1 MSSHTLEKIVTNIQE
16 KSKIEPLSPAIEAVV
31 NAKMQSHS
39 AATQGSPPSRKL
51 TQSTESTCLST
62 TTTATTTTTLSS
74 LASTARQNDHRGSD
88 TSVSSEGDGLIRSG
102 SVVHGFSP
110 APSSFRSS
118 RTRLSSGLSGLAVKN
133 AAAKT
138 LAPTKP
144 GVFTL
149 GASSEDDES
158 SFEARMSF
166 RRQAP
171 EKRASSLS
179 QSIGSGMAK
188 QKKTTSF
195 RDIVEQRRSD
205 KGNEDDEGAIESSDE
220 EDEEDDIIGSAI
232 EEEDDED
239 EDEDEEGEW
248 EDSNS
253 DDGKAVEDKSVFK
266 RIDSRP
272 NLVSRRSILTQGLTE
287 GDRAKGLL
295 SAASK
300 SQPAINRGRTTS
312 LNGPSMPCS
321 PDENEEDTGMMMQAP
336 RSSKPLPII
345 PATSSAYAV
354 AHSPRTT
361 RRHMLSTELT
371 ESLRK
376 NLLWER
382 QQKNTDRNFKNR
394 QARSMANLQ
403 QAAIDAEKVTG
414 APTLPPPNAA
424 LKNFSYNF
432 DNPWEYNAKGW

>member
-1 MSSHTLEKIVTNIQE
+1 MLRVCLVCGLVGRTLLQNMVQVLTVAVFSRCATTIQEGKRLENMSWRVWARETLCCPPQPERILAPSIDISPSRSSGVPSLSSSINSDASTDDLKAFSLASRERRRKLSESEDSALSKSRGKEPHLSSHTLEKIVTNIQE

-74 LASTARQNDHRGSD
+74 VASTARQNDHRGSD

-272 NLVSRRSILTQGLTE
+272 NLVSRRSILT
-287 GDRAKGLL
+287 
-295 SAASK
+295 
-300 SQPAINRGRTTS
+300 
-312 LNGPSMPCS
+312 
-321 PDENEEDTGMMMQAP
+321 
-336 RSSKPLPII
+336 
-345 PATSSAYAV
+345 
-354 AHSPRTT
+354 
-361 RRHMLSTELT
+361 ST
-371 ESLRK
+371 LR
-376 NLLWER
+376 
-382 QQKNTDRNFKNR
+382 
-394 QARSMANLQ
+394 
-403 QAAIDAEKVTG
+403 
-414 APTLPPPNAA
+414 
-424 LKNFSYNF
+424 
-432 DNPWEYNAKGW
+432 